1 MYYNLIK
8 TPALIKT
15 GNHTLQNID
24 LHLQQSH
31 LFYPSKILVT
41 QKNLYEIYKNHIDY
55 NEFEQILFYN
65 GGEVCESQDLIKSI
79 KDSDSLI
86 VAFGGGSILDL
97 VKYAASKCDLP
108 YITVPST
115 LSNDAIYSCVARL
128 TQNGKKRSF
137 GVQPPTGIIVDL
149 EIIRKSPK
157 ELLLAGVGDLITN
170 LSAIQDWKLA
180 HKNIKEPIN
189 ELALM
194 LAKEAAIGLFSYS
207 SEDLYTDDF
216 LMDLTNG
223 LISSGLSM
231 IISGNTRGTSG
242 PEHLIS
248 HAIDEYF
255 NDKSTIHGIQAAW
268 AFLKIEEQIRKNP
281 VFTDKL
287 SNFYKKIGLNTIID
301 KCIKWEDDDFHSLI
315 PYAKKIRPRYTIFNT
330 ISAESTH

>member
-15 GNHTLQNID
+15 GTNTLQNID
-24 LHLQQSH
+24 FHLQQAH
-31 LFYPSKILVT
+31 LYYPSKILIT
-41 QKNLYEIYKNHIDY
+41 QKNLYEIYHEDIDR
-55 NEFEQILFYN
+55 NAFERILFYK
-65 GGEVCESQDLIKSI
+65 GGNVEESQGLIDVI
-79 KDSDSLI
+79 KDKDSLI
-86 VAFGGGSILDL
+86 IAFGGGSILDL

-128 TQNGKKRSF
+128 NQNGKKRSF

-149 EIIRKSPK
+149 EVIRKSPK
-157 ELLLAGVGDLITN
+157 ELILAGVGDLITN

-180 HKNIKEPIN
+180 HKNINEPIN
-189 ELALM
+189 ELAYM
-194 LAKEAAIGLFSYS
+194 LAKEAAIGLFEYS
-207 SEDLYTDDF
+207 SEDLYSDNF

-242 PEHLIS
+242 SEHLIS
-248 HAIDEYF
+248 HAIDEF
-255 NDKSTIHGIQAAW
+255 FRDKSTIHGLQAAW
-268 AFLKIEEQIRKNP
+268 AFLKIEELIRNNTN
-281 VFTDKL
+281 FSQKL
-287 SNFYKKIGLNTIID
+287 FRFYDRIGLNDAINEHLAWD
-301 KCIKWEDDDFHSLI
+301 EDGFWSLI

-330 ISAESTH
+330 I